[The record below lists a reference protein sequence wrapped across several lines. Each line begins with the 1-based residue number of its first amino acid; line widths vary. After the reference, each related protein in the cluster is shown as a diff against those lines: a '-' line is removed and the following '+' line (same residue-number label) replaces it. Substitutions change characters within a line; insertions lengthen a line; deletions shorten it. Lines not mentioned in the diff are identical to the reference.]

1 MLTGLL
7 THAKV
12 MLRGP
17 DLNTMTEVAIN
28 SADGTFTTGEALQAG
43 SYQIELPATNEMVA
57 AALATAGVGS
67 VGDAVVVTVGPG
79 MKEPVNFPFRITIGA
94 AEFSFDGVADGEYKV
109 VLEANA
115 GSWEEDD
122 VSGIEVMHDEEND
135 DADYTGAVSSGND
148 LSATD
153 LRETI
158 KGRSRMIP
166 TIVPA

>member
-1 MLTGLL
+1 M
-7 THAKV
+7 
-12 MLRGP
+12 
-17 DLNTMTEVAIN
+17 
-28 SADGTFTTGEALQAG
+28 
-43 SYQIELPATNEMVA
+43 
-57 AALATAGVGS
+57 TAGTG
-67 VGDAVVVTVGPG
+67 
-79 MKEPVNFPFRITIGA
+79 GA

-153 LRETI
+153 LRGTI
-158 KGRSRMIP
+158 KGDRE
-166 TIVPA
+166 